1 MLPSGARPNK
11 FTFTFLLRAASAAA
25 AAPALL
31 HARLTVLG
39 LHADPFLR
47 SALIAAYSSSGR
59 RSPAALFVR
68 LAGPHPDVVLRTALV
83 SALARCGL
91 PDAAR
96 DAFDTIPVSFAAS
109 SPPTPPLAATPTPS
123 PPSAARAAPACHPPR
138 PPSSPHSPPP
148 PTSAP
153 LPTASSPT
161 AMPSSSSATA
171 LGTALLTMSS
181 RCARL
186 ESARR
191 VFDEIPHNDPHS

>member
-96 DAFDTIPVSFAAS
+96 DAFDTIPVSFADLISTYAAS
-109 SPPTPPLAATPTPS
+109 GRHPDALATLRRTRRSGVPPTEAALVS
-123 PPSAARAAPACHPPR
+123 ALSSAAYLGAITDGELAHRDALVLLSHRPWHRALNHVLQVR
-138 PPSSPHSPPP
+138 P
-148 PTSAP
+148 
-153 LPTASSPT
+153 
-161 AMPSSSSATA
+161 
-171 LGTALLTMSS
+171 LGVREAGV
-181 RCARL
+181 
-186 ESARR
+186 RR
-191 VFDEIPHNDPHS
+191 NTPQ